1 MSTLN
6 ENITYLTQTLN
17 SWNIET
23 SISQESKDTLYGD
36 SNTFQS
42 LNLDLVKDDHLKLI
56 TLYQK
61 KITTTL

>member
-1 MSTLN
+1 MKTL
-6 ENITYLTQTLN
+6 LTLLQTLN

-23 SISQESKDTLYGD
+23 SIFAKSKDTLYGD

-42 LNLDLVKDDHLKLI
+42 LNLDLVKDDHLKKLI